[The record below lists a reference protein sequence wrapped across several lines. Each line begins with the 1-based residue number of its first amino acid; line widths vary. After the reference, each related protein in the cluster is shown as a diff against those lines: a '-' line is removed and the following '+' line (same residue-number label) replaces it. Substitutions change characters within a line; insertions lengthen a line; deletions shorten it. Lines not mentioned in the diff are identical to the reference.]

1 MDRQT
6 PQQRHEKAT
15 DEPGPDEARISTD
28 EQERARRSAN
38 MAAIHAKDTKP
49 EIIVRRWLWANG
61 YRYRLN
67 HPRLPGKPD
76 IVMRKYRTCIFVNG
90 CFWHGHHINLQF
102 KNSQFKDSQFK
113 DLPLNDLPLSDLQLG
128 DLPFAIESSECCK
141 IPKTNREFWVTK
153 ILRNRER
160 DARVQRQLAAM
171 GWHCITIWECELRPK
186 LRAATLDSLAY
197 TLNKIFLLNLST
209 QAQGDD
215 LQDRSITPYD
225 LPAEDPLMAAEDSP
239 AAYGEKPT

>member
-6 PQQRHEKAT
+6 SQQRHEKAT

-90 CFWHGHHINLQF
+90 CFWHGHNVQLQTAQID
-102 KNSQFKDSQFK
+102 NG
-113 DLPLNDLPLSDLQLG
+113 QLI
-128 DLPFAIESSECCK
+128 IESSDCCK

-215 LQDRSITPYD
+215 QQDRSITPYD

-239 AAYGEKPT
+239 AAYGEKPA